1 MHPPFN
7 PVNPSNPTPLTA
19 NIPCTTHP
27 QYRLIF
33 GFHWLGGNMDDV
45 ATGRTVQAG
54 TWDYYG
60 LRRLADE
67 NAIFVAPNGLNAGW
81 GNAGG
86 EDVAFVDALV
96 RSLEDDL
103 CVNPRL
109 RFATGF
115 SFGGA
120 MSYALACSRSSVF
133 RAVSVIAGGPMS

>member
-86 EDVAFVDALV
+86 EDVAFVDALA
-96 RSLEDDL
+96 RNLEDDL

-115 SFGGA
+115 NFGGA
-120 MSYALACSRSSVF
+120 INYAFACSRNSVF
-133 RAVSVIAGGPMS
+133 CAVSVIAGGPMS